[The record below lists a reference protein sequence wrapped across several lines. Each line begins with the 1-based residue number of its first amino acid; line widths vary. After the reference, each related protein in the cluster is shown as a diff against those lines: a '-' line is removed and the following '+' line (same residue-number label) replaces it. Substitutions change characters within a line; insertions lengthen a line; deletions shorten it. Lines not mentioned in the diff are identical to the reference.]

1 MDMNVTLDQIQT
13 FLVLAD
19 ELHFGRTADRVFRSQ
34 SGISRLLSELEAEV
48 GGKLVDRKSR
58 NVRLTPAGSQ
68 LAAQL
73 RRAMNMLQAAIDDA
87 RRMSVEIS
95 GMVRIGYTQTTAG
108 ATLHKLVSV
117 FRDRHPE
124 VEVIQRECPMM
135 DPYARLRGDEVD
147 VLVNWALSGE
157 PDLTVGPILERQSR
171 VVAVSR
177 DHPFAARDHIEFEDL
192 AGQPVG
198 DPQGLPPSIRDAI
211 VPATTP
217 TGRAIPRRAEVGSA
231 TEIFALVSQG
241 TIIHPTVDSMA
252 ELYPRPGV
260 VFVPVVDMPPLPLGL
275 IWVSANENATIR
287 AVAEVAAQVF
297 GEGRGA
303 VPADVP
309 T

>member
-1 MDMNVTLDQIQT
+1 VNVTLDQIET
-13 FLVLAD
+13 FLVLAE

-34 SGISRLLSELEAEV
+34 SRISRLLSELEAEV
-48 GGKLVDRKSR
+48 GGKLVDRNSR

-73 RRAMNMLQAAIDDA
+73 RGAMK
-87 RRMSVEIS
+87 IS
-95 GMVRIGYTQTTAG
+95 GTVRIGYTQTTAG

-117 FRDRHPE
+117 FHDRHPE

-147 VLVNWALSGE
+147 VLVNWAVSGE

-171 VVAVSR
+171 VVAVSS
-177 DHPFAARDHIEFEDL
+177 DHPFAGRDHIEFEDL

-211 VPATTP
+211 IPPTTL

-287 AVAEVAAQVF
+287 AVAEVAAEVF
-297 GEGRGA
+297 GEDRGA
-303 VPADVP
+303 VPADVDVP
-309 T
+309 A